1 MLSVCCLTNFVIQ
14 DFQSSLRRRPGPF
27 HQPPTFKKTSRSP
40 PRRRHFTV
48 PLSALFQEGVFQVFT
63 LKYEKVKQTTRQ
75 GSTGQQRHAI
85 TNPAVSTSTSEQP
98 LQPSPPSSR
107 NSHTVVRPAAR
118 CGVSSGAEMV
128 NQPQQTPAK
137 PPSAA
142 TRTRTLGLG
151 LERNPQASSR
161 PEAASLPPLA
171 RAADSPSR
179 YPHSPPRRAHARR
192 PPPPPPMRTSSTA
205 ARRAPSESF
214 PSALLFSP
222 RMPRR
227 WWW

>member
-1 MLSVCCLTNFVIQ
+1 M
-14 DFQSSLRRRPGPF
+14 QSQTPPFRPLPLN
-27 HQPPTFKKTSRSP
+27 SRYSHHP
-40 PRRRHFTV
+40 HHHGT
-48 PLSALFQEGVFQVFT
+48 
-63 LKYEKVKQTTRQ
+63 
-75 GSTGQQRHAI
+75 AI
-85 TNPAVSTSTSEQP
+85 TA
-98 LQPSPPSSR
+98 
-107 NSHTVVRPAAR
+107 VRPAAR

-192 PPPPPPMRTSSTA
+192 PPPPPMRTSSTA
-205 ARRAPSESF
+205 ARAPSETF